1 MTSFGG
7 YLMPIQY
14 DSLIEE
20 HIAVRKNLGVFDVS
34 HMGEFKISGT
44 NAIDLLQ
51 YICSNDISKIPV
63 GKAQYNYFPNETG
76 GIVDDLIVYR
86 LDDKDY
92 MLVVNASNIK
102 KDWEHIRKNNES
114 FGAEIK
120 DDSDQIALLSIQ
132 GPKALQAMQSLTD
145 LNLNSLPYYGH
156 TFASFAGFQNTI
168 IATTGY
174 TGAGGL
180 EIYFKSEQ
188 AEKIWDS
195 VLEAGS
201 SLSIK
206 PIGLGARDSL
216 RTEMGYCL
224 YGNEIDETISPIAA
238 GLGWISKPETKCINF
253 ENIHRQKLDGTEYKL
268 IGFIIDGRAIPRN
281 GYNLVDKYNN
291 KIGRVTSGT
300 RSPILEKGIGLGY
313 IKRSYASPQTE
324 IGVIIRDK
332 FWSAKVV
339 NTPFI

>member
-1 MTSFGG
+1 
-7 YLMPIQY
+7 MPIQY

-20 HIAVRKNLGVFDVS
+20 HITVRKKLGVFDVS
-34 HMGEFKISGT
+34 HMGEFKISGP

-63 GKAQYNYFPNETG
+63 GKAQYNYFPNEIG

-114 FGAEIK
+114 FGAKIN
-120 DDSDQIALLSIQ
+120 DDSDKIALLSIQ
-132 GPKALQAMQSLTD
+132 GPNTLEAMQSLTD
-145 LNLNSLPYYGH
+145 FNLNSLPYYGH

-168 IATTGY
+168 ISNTGY

-201 SLSIK
+201 SLGIK

-224 YGNEIDETISPIAA
+224 YGNEIDEKISPIAA

-253 ENIHRQKLDGTEYKL
+253 ENIHRQKSNGTEDKL
-268 IGFIIDGRAIPRN
+268 IGFIVDGRAIPRN
-281 GYNLVDKYNN
+281 GYNLVDKHNN

-300 RSPILEKGIGLGY
+300 TSPILEKGIGLGY
-313 IKRSYASPQTE
+313 IKRSFASPQTK

-339 NTPFI
+339 KTPFI

>member
-1 MTSFGG
+1 
-7 YLMPIQY
+7 MPIQY
-14 DSLIEE
+14 DSLIKE
-20 HIAVRKNLGVFDVS
+20 HITVRKKLGVFDVS
-34 HMGEFKISGT
+34 HMGEFKISGP

-63 GKAQYNYFPNETG
+63 GKAQYNYFPNEIG

-114 FGAEIK
+114 FGAKIN
-120 DDSDQIALLSIQ
+120 DDSDKIALLSIQ
-132 GPKALQAMQSLTD
+132 GPNALEAMQSLTD
-145 LNLNSLPYYGH
+145 FNLNSLPYYGH

-168 IATTGY
+168 ISNTGY

-201 SLSIK
+201 SFGIK

-224 YGNEIDETISPIAA
+224 YGNEIDEKISPIAA

-253 ENIHRQKLDGTEYKL
+253 ENIHRQKSNGTEDKL
-268 IGFIIDGRAIPRN
+268 IGFIVDGRAIPRN
-281 GYNLVDKYNN
+281 GYNLVDKCNN

-313 IKRSYASPQTE
+313 IKRSFASPQTK

-339 NTPFI
+339 KTPFI